1 VALRD
6 DHVEAIAA
14 LGVARRVEPPD
25 ALVVAGEPGDEVF
38 VVRWGRLAAY
48 RPDAAGDLL
57 LSEMGPG
64 DVVGEVAAIARSRRT
79 ATVRALE
86 PTEVVAVARAAFDG
100 WLAGVPEVAD
110 ALAAETRVR
119 LDRSQVAVFAAG
131 LVGEHNTELVQAIT
145 GRVSWVALDAGATL
159 YRQGDPSDAAYVVVA
174 GRVLVTVPG
183 SVPGSAPAL
192 RRELGQGELVG
203 ELELI
208 DGAARSGT
216 VEAIRDTRLA
226 RFSAADFDALISEH
240 PRLALHVARGIL
252 RRAEERAPGP
262 DRPRAVAVAVTA
274 PIDGPAFVAGLA
286 GALAGCA
293 DVLHLSAER
302 VDGLLGSTGSAQ
314 VGPDEPGGRRLWEL
328 LYEADARHDHV
339 LYEADP
345 APTAWTRRVMR
356 QADRIVVVVSARP
369 GVAEDRRTRAL
380 LARSAGVTRVQRW
393 LAVLHVEGTERPV
406 GTAALLDRY
415 GADEAIHLRAG
426 VPGDLARLARL
437 ATGRGVGL
445 VLGGGGARGF
455 AHLGVH
461 RALRELG
468 VPIDRIAGASVGAPL
483 GAGMALDIDPDELL
497 AAVTTQFAGVLD
509 YTIPVVSLVKG
520 ERIAANLRGIFEAR
534 GVEDLWLPFLC
545 VSTNLTRSSV
555 EVHRRGDLSAAIR
568 ASIAIPG
575 VLPPVASG
583 DDLLVDG
590 GVLNNLPVDV
600 LRDDSSVGTVIGVDV
615 SPAVG
620 PRARADHGL
629 SVSGWKALRAQLG
642 RGQSSYPGISAVLMR
657 TMVVGSMRER
667 AAHLRDGVMDL
678 HLHLDA
684 DLRGV
689 GLLDFDVVS
698 PVADAGY
705 QAARPRLEEWIAGF
719 GATPPWGPRT
729 DHR

>member
-6 DHVEAIAA
+6 DHVDALTA
-14 LGVARRVEPPD
+14 LGVVRRIEPLD
-25 ALVVAGEPGDEVF
+25 ALVVAGEEGDEVF
-38 VVRWGRLAAY
+38 VVLAGRLAAY
-48 RPDAAGDLL
+48 RPDPAGDLL
-57 LSEMGPG
+57 LAEMGRG
-64 DVVGEVAAIARSRRT
+64 DLVGEVAGITRSRRT

-86 PTEVVAVARAAFDG
+86 PTEVVAVTRAAFDG
-100 WLAGVPEVAD
+100 WLANAPDVAD
-110 ALAAETRVR
+110 ELAAETRRR
-119 LDRSQVAVFAAG
+119 LDRSQVAVFAVG
-131 LVGEHNTELVQAIT
+131 LVGEHDTVLVQAIT
-145 GRVSWVALDAGATL
+145 HRVSWVALDAGATL
-159 YRQGDPSDAAYVVVA
+159 FRHGDPPDAAYVVLS
-174 GRVLVTVPG
+174 GRLLVTVPG
-183 SVPGSAPAL
+183 LVPGGPPAV
-192 RRELGQGELVG
+192 RREVGQGELVG

-208 DGAARSGT
+208 DRSVRSGT

-226 RFSAADFDALISEH
+226 RFSAADFDALVTEH

-252 RRAEERAPGP
+252 RRVEERTPGP
-262 DRPRAVAVAVTA
+262 DRPRAVTVAVTA
-274 PIDGPAFVAGLA
+274 PLDGPAFVGGMAR
-286 GALAGCA
+286 ALAGCA

-345 APTAWTRRVMR
+345 EPTAWTRRVMR
-356 QADRIVVVVSARP
+356 QADRIVVVVSSRP
-369 GVAEDRRTRAL
+369 GVEEDRRTRAL
-380 LARSAGVTRVQRW
+380 LARSAGITRVKRW
-393 LAVLHVEGTERPV
+393 LAVVHPEGTERPQ
-406 GTAALLDRY
+406 GTTALLDRY
-415 GADEAIHLRAG
+415 RADEAIHVRAG

-483 GAGMALDIDPDELL
+483 GAGMALDVDPDELL

-509 YTIPVVSLVKG
+509 YTIPVVALVKG
-520 ERIAANLRGIFEAR
+520 ERIAANLRGIFDGRAI
-534 GVEDLWLPFLC
+534 EDLWLPFLC
-545 VSTNLTRSSV
+545 VSTNLTRSRV

-642 RGQSSYPGISAVLMR
+642 RGRSSYPGISAVLMR

-667 AAHLRDGVMDL
+667 EAHLRDGVMDL

-689 GLLDFDVVS
+689 GLLDFDTVA

-705 QAARPRLEEWIAGF
+705 QAVRPRLEEWIAGF
-719 GATPPWGPRT
+719 GTVRPWGHPVG
-729 DHR
+729 DG